1 MIRHPDLL
9 NVRCPH
15 CDSKNVDIRRSL
27 LDVDEYGCNACGQLY
42 TVNKRTGYVKREPR
56 G

>member
-15 CDSKNVDIRRSL
+15 CDSENVDIVGSNKEVDRYQCNECGKAYAIEKKTGWVRR
-27 LDVDEYGCNACGQLY
+27 G
-42 TVNKRTGYVKREPR
+42 
-56 G
+56 